1 MSEAMV
7 EKVGTGFSSAIAP
20 NAAVS
25 ALQGKSAS
33 GFATITEA
41 GLQGM
46 LTLRGD
52 LKSAKLKKAVKAA
65 TGVDVPAQ
73 RRIAM
78 NGDKGAGWMSPDELL
93 ILVPYAQAH
102 ATVEALSKA
111 LEGEH
116 HLVADVSDA
125 RAMFR
130 IKGDKA
136 DQVLMKLCPVD
147 LPTLAEGE
155 LRRTRAAQ
163 VAAAL
168 WKSDKDEFTLVS
180 FRSVAGYV
188 FGALEVSARSGSEL
202 FA

>member
-1 MSEAMV
+1 MS
-7 EKVGTGFSSAIAP
+7 
-20 NAAVS
+20 NAVS
-25 ALQGKSAS
+25 ALQGKSYA
-33 GFATITEA
+33 GFSTVTEA

-46 LTLRGD
+46 ITLRGD
-52 LKSAKLKKAVKAA
+52 LKSAKLKKAVKSVA
-65 TGVDVPAQ
+65 GVDVPAQ

-78 NGDKGAGWMSPDELL
+78 KGGKGAGWMSPDELL
-93 ILVPYAQAH
+93 ILVPYAEAH
-102 ATVEALSKA
+102 TAVEALSKA

-136 DQVLMKLCPVD
+136 EEVLMKLCPVD
-147 LPTLAEGE
+147 LPALAEGE

-168 WKSDKDEFTLVS
+168 WRSDSDEFTLVS

-188 FGALEVSARSGSEL
+188 FGALEVSARPGSEI

>member
-1 MSEAMV
+1 MS
-7 EKVGTGFSSAIAP
+7 
-20 NAAVS
+20 NAVS
-25 ALQGKSAS
+25 ALQGKVYT
-33 GFATITEA
+33 GFAAITEA

-46 LTLRGD
+46 ITLRGD
-52 LKSAKLKKAVKAA
+52 LTSARLKKAVKAVA
-65 TGVDVPAQ
+65 GVEVPAR
-73 RRIAM
+73 RRIALKD
-78 NGDKGAGWMSPDELL
+78 GKGAGWMSPDELL
-93 ILVPYAQAH
+93 ILVPYAEAR
-102 ATVEALSKA
+102 ATVEALTKA

-130 IKGDKA
+130 IKGEKA
-136 DQVLMKLCPVD
+136 AQVLMKLCPVD
-147 LPTLAEGE
+147 LPRLAEGE

-168 WKSDKDEFTLVS
+168 WKSDQDEFTLVS

-188 FGALEVSARSGSEL
+188 FGTLEVSARPGSEI

>member
-1 MSEAMV
+1 MS
-7 EKVGTGFSSAIAP
+7 
-20 NAAVS
+20 NAVS

-33 GFATITEA
+33 GFATVTEA

-46 LTLRGD
+46 ITLRGD

-130 IKGDKA
+130 IKGAKA

-188 FGALEVSARSGSEL
+188 FGALEVSARTGSEL
-202 FA
+202 NA